1 MTDARILIVDDE
13 AIQRESLGGF
23 LVKQGYD
30 VVLAD
35 GGETALRILH
45 DSVIDVMITDVR
57 MPDLDGVTLLTRA
70 RELNPL
76 LEVIIITAFGTIA
89 DAVEAM
95 RRGAASY
102 LSKPIDLE
110 ELELQVQKAVERRSL
125 VSEVRLLR
133 RQIAEANSF
142 AGLVAEGSGM
152 IAALDL
158 AARAAPTDA
167 TLLVRGESGTGKEM
181 VARAVHAASPRSEG
195 PFVAVNCAAFAE
207 TLLES
212 ELFGHEKGAFTGA
225 DRQRAGRF
233 EVAAGGTLFLDEIGD
248 LPASLQVKLLRVLQD
263 RSFERVGGN
272 RTFHADVRIIAATH
286 RDLERMVA
294 EGTFRQDL
302 YYRLN
307 VVSIGLPPLR
317 ERRGD
322 IPLLIEHFRLKYTK
336 LYGKTLTGI
345 SREATDALL
354 KHAYPGNV
362 RELENLVARMVVLA
376 RGPVG
381 TFADLPAGLGQRE
394 AAALPEG
401 RLDDFRGD
409 LPRFVEEIEM
419 RIVREA
425 LEASGGNQS
434 QAARS
439 IGLTERNLRYKLR
452 KWGW

>member
-1 MTDARILIVDDE
+1 MSGTRILVVDDE
-13 AIQRESLGGF
+13 AVQRESLGGF
-23 LVKQGYD
+23 LVKQGHD

-35 GGETALRILH
+35 GGETALRILRE
-45 DSVIDVMITDVR
+45 SVVDVMITDVR
-57 MPDLDGVTLLTRA
+57 MPGLDGSALLARA

-76 LEVIIITAFGTIA
+76 LEVIVVTAFGTID

-95 RRGAASY
+95 RRGAAGY
-102 LSKPIDLE
+102 LTKPIDLE
-110 ELELQVQKAVERRSL
+110 QLELQVNKALERRAL

-133 RQIAEANSF
+133 REVAQAHSF
-142 AGLVAEGSGM
+142 AGLVAESPGM

-167 TLLVRGESGTGKEM
+167 TVLVRGESGTGKEM
-181 VARAVHAASPRSEG
+181 VARAIHAASARAAG
-195 PFVAVNCAAFAE
+195 PFVAANCAAFAE

-233 EVAAGGTLFLDEIGD
+233 ETASGGTLFLDEIGD
-248 LPASLQVKLLRVLQD
+248 LPGALQVKLLRVLQE
-263 RSFERVGGN
+263 RTFERVGGN
-272 RTFHADVRIIAATH
+272 RTLTADARIVAATH

-294 EGTFRQDL
+294 EGAFRQDL

-307 VVSIGLPPLR
+307 VVSIALPPLR
-317 ERRGD
+317 ERRAD
-322 IPLLIEHFRLKYTK
+322 IPPLIEHFRRKYTA
-336 LYGKTLTGI
+336 LYGKTLDAL
-345 SREATDALL
+345 SREAVDALL
-354 KHAYPGNV
+354 KHDYPGNV
-362 RELENLVARMVVLA
+362 RELENLIARMVVLA
-376 RGPVG
+376 RGTTG
-381 TFADLPAGLGQRE
+381 TLGDLPAGLEGRG
-394 AAALPEG
+394 AGAPGGG

-425 LEASGGNQS
+425 LDAAGGNQS
-434 QAARS
+434 QAARA